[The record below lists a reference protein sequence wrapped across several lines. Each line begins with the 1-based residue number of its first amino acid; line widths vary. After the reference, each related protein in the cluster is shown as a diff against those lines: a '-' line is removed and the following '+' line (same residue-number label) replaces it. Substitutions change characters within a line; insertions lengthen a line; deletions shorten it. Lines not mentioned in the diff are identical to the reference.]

1 MVVGRVNDAVVR
13 VDADAAVWLTGP
25 RDPAEGQAWVGAA
38 LQAVAS
44 DFGLPEHAPEHAYL
58 QDVLTAFAT
67 TDLGSAFRFLRM
79 RSLADPPL
87 IVRLDVLPHDPAAP
101 DPLLIYDD
109 DLAWYDHAPKVVDVA
124 PALGLRRAVRIYVD
138 DGLRAVVRHH
148 RSVLGGAADVIM
160 TCTGFDLMAVGTAMG
175 DLDQLAANVQVS
187 VQDGT

>member
-1 MVVGRVNDAVVR
+1 MNAGVVQ
-13 VDADAAVWLTGP
+13 VDADPAVWLTGP
-25 RDPAEGQAWVGAA
+25 RDPAGAQVWADAA

-44 DFGLPEHAPEHAYL
+44 DFGLPEHSPEYAYL

-87 IVRLDVLPHDPAAP
+87 VARLDVLPHDPAAP
-101 DPLLIYDD
+101 DPVLIYDD

-124 PALGLRRAVRIYVD
+124 PALGLRRAVRVYVD
-138 DGLRAVVRHH
+138 DGLRVVVRHH
-148 RSVLGGAADVIM
+148 RRVLGGAADVIM

-175 DLDQLAANVQVS
+175 DLDQLAASVQVS
-187 VQDGT
+187 VLDGT